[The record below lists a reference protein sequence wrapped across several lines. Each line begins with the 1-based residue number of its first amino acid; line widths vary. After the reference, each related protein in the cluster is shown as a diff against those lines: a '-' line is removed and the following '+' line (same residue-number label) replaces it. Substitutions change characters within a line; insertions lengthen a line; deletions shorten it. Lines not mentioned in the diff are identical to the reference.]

1 MTRDG
6 YLDLQKGMK
15 ITQSVKYVSK
25 YKTHTHFTHF
35 FETLQNTYNYLN

>member
-1 MTRDG
+1 MTRDS

-25 YKTHTHFTHF
+25 YKTHTHTSHTSLKLFKTH
-35 FETLQNTYNYLN
+35 TTI